1 MKLLFVDSEQTF
13 LKYLT
18 NRMVSKGFTVKAT
31 FSGEE
36 AIQAAAKEN
45 FDVAIAELQLPGIDG
60 IEVLKRLR
68 QLQPFLPSIILTAH
82 GSVDNALKGAKNNAF
97 KFLTKPV
104 DMAMLLRT
112 IHEAHAHRLEFENHQ
127 IEITESPDD
136 PTNKGAM
143 VKLFDKLRGLYGV
156 NA

>member
-1 MKLLFVDSEQTF
+1 MKLLFVDNEQTF

-18 NRMVSKGFTVKAT
+18 NRMMSEGFTVKAT

-36 AIQAAAKEN
+36 AIQAASEEN
-45 FDVAIAELQLPGIDG
+45 FDVAIVELQLPGIDG

-68 QLQPFLPSIILTAH
+68 QLQPFLPSIVLTAH
-82 GSVDNALKGAKNNAF
+82 GSVDNAVKSEKYNTF

-104 DMAMLLRT
+104 DMAMLIKT
-112 IHEAHAHRLEFENHQ
+112 IHEAHAHRLEFENQ
-127 IEITESPDD
+127 NTELKDSPDD
-136 PTNKGAM
+136 ASNKGAM
-143 VKLFDKLRGLYGV
+143 VKLLDKLRGLYGV